1 MTAERPYAW
10 VIRPYH
16 PDADFERACR
26 LHDRARPLEL
36 AGPGADAGAGGPGR
50 LTPLAKDDVELAG
63 FHAAEKF
70 VAEDELT
77 GRLLGFVGVD
87 GGCIAWL
94 YVHPKHHRHG
104 IGRALLRH
112 ALPRAGADAWTI
124 TAASN
129 AAAIALFASQGF
141 AVTKEFDGEIA
152 GVAVRC
158 VRMERVQPPR

>member
-36 AGPGADAGAGGPGR
+36 AGSAASGPGG
-50 LTPLAKDDVELAG
+50 LIPLAKDDVELAG

-77 GRLLGFVGVD
+77 GRLLGFVGID

-129 AAAIALFASQGF
+129 AAAIALYRSEGF
-141 AVTKEFDGEIA
+141 AVAKEFDGEIA
-152 GVAVRC
+152 GQAVRC
-158 VRMERVQPPR
+158 VRLERSDTVGN

>member
-1 MTAERPYAW
+1 VSAERPYAW

-16 PDADFERACR
+16 PVADFERACR
-26 LHDRARPLEL
+26 LHDRARPIEL
-36 AGPGADAGAGGPGR
+36 AGAADARG
-50 LTPLAKDDVELAG
+50 LVPLAKDDVELAG

-87 GGCIAWL
+87 GGCVAWL

-129 AAAIALFASQGF
+129 AAAIALYRGEGF

-152 GVAVRC
+152 GMAVRC
-158 VRMERVQPPR
+158 VRMERVGG